1 MITRPM
7 GSTRRKKFGRGL
19 AIVEAA
25 ITLPFIMM
33 LLLATSEIGRAIYQ
47 YNAVVKSVRD
57 AARFLAVP
65 PTTSTGVLAITDAQS
80 TTAKNLAVFG
90 NPAGS
95 GQPVAPGLATGD
107 VTVGIVGEQ
116 YVQVVAQ
123 YTFQP
128 LFGAIPMFGFGTDI
142 TLGTYTATATM
153 RGL

>member
-1 MITRPM
+1 MSGRV
-7 GSTRRKKFGRGL
+7 RRRTTEKGL

-25 ITLPFIMM
+25 ITLPFILM
-33 LLLATSEIGRAIYQ
+33 LLMATSEIGRAIYQ

-57 AARFLAVP
+57 AARFLAEP
-65 PTTSTGVLAITDAQS
+65 GTTSTGVLAISEAQ
-80 TTAKNLAVFG
+80 TATAKNLTVFG

-95 GQPVAPGLATGD
+95 GEPIVPGLATGD
-107 VTVGIVGEQ
+107 VTVGIVSAQ
-116 YVQVVAQ
+116 YVQVTAQ

-142 TLGTYTATATM
+142 SLGTYTAAATM